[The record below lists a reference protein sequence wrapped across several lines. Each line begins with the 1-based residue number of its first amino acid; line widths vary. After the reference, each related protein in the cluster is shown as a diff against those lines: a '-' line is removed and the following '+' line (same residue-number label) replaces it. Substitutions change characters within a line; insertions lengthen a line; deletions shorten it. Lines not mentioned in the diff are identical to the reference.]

1 MLGIMSEAEPVPECE
16 HAPRKQERK
25 MPSDA
30 TFERAAALFRAA
42 GDAPRLRL
50 LELLSSGEWCVS
62 ELAEVTDAGMSTV
75 SQQLKVLRQE
85 RLIARRRAGKHIYY
99 SLSDDHIVAL
109 LRGALAHAEEPHDE
123 SGD

>member
-1 MLGIMSEAEPVPECE
+1 MSEETTLDCE
-16 HAPRKQERK
+16 HPPRKEVRK
-25 MPSDA
+25 FPSDT

-42 GDAPRLRL
+42 GDAPRLKL

-62 ELAEVTDAGMSTV
+62 ELAEATHAGMSTV

-123 SGD
+123 HQE